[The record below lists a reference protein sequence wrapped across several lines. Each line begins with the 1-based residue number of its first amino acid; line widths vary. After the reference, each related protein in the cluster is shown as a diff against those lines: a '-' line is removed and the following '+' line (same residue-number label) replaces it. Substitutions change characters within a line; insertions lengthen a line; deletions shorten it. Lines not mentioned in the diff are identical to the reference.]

1 MKGIVFTEFLDMVEE
16 KFGYEVVD
24 EMLQAVP
31 LESKGVYTSIGTYKH
46 KEMVGLITFLHKKT
60 GVPQSELLKT
70 FGRYLFGTFK
80 SNYGHFFSQADNAF
94 DFLESIDN
102 HIHVEV
108 KKLYP
113 DAQLPR
119 FENKR
124 VSDKKLEMIYSSERK
139 MGDFAEGLI
148 AKTLKHYKESAT
160 ITKELLKEDGSLVK
174 FTICRN

>member
-1 MKGIVFTEFLDMVEE
+1 MVED

-24 EMLQAVP
+24 EMLESVP

-46 KEMVGLITFLHKKT
+46 KEMVGLITFLHNKT

-70 FGRYLFGTFK
+70 FGKYLFGTFK
-80 SNYGHFFSQADNAF
+80 TNYGHFFDQAEDAF
-94 DFLESIDN
+94 DFLESIDDY
-102 HIHVEV
+102 IHVEV

-113 DAQLPR
+113 DAQLPS
-119 FENKR
+119 FENRR
-124 VSDKKLEMIYSSERK
+124 VDDTTLEMIYSSERK

-148 AKTLKHYKESAT
+148 AKTLKYYKESAT
-160 ITKELLKEDGSLVK
+160 ITKELLKADGSLVK